1 MNDFTCGSCSAA
13 TLDSPETPKRPTILV
28 VDDDPGVCQALVRY
42 FSRYEAAVLQAHHG
56 AHGIWL
62 ATTKRP
68 DVIIMD
74 LRMPQGQGQDV
85 VEHLKRRSDTCR
97 IPIIVLTG
105 LYHDGLE
112 RRMRKLGV
120 DEYFTKPVR
129 FEDLC
134 YAVRCFIDLRE
145 TAPDE

>member
-1 MNDFTCGSCSAA
+1 MNHSTHASCSTA
-13 TLDSPETPKRPTILV
+13 TADCPAGSRQPSILV
-28 VDDDPGVCQALVRY
+28 IDDDPDVSQALARY
-42 FSRYEAAVLQAHHG
+42 FSRYDAVVLQAHHG

-62 ATTKRP
+62 ATTERP
-68 DVIIMD
+68 DVIITD

-85 VEHLKRRSDTCR
+85 VEYLKRRPDTR
-97 IPIIVLTG
+97 HIPIIVLTG

-134 YAVRCFIDLRE
+134 CALRCFIDLRE
-145 TAPDE
+145 REQDE